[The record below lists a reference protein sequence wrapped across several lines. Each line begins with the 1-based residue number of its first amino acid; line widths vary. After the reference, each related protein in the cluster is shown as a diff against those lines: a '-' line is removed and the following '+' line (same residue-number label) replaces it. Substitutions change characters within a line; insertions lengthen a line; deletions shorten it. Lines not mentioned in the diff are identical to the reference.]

1 MDILQISHHLDNLL
15 DVKEIKDSPN
25 SVNGLQMQNTGQ
37 IKKVGLAV
45 DFCMATIEMAIAAEC
60 T

>member
-15 DVKEIKDSPN
+15 DIKEIKDSPN
-25 SVNGLQMQNTGQ
+25 SVNVLQLQNTGQ

-45 DFCMATIEMAIAAEC
+45 DL
-60 T
+60 